1 MKKKYPKS
9 ISCFE
14 IHHTQKFT
22 KPDDKMIVYSDEEK
36 QSFINRH
43 PGKHIKVSNPKWK
56 ELKGNIIKK
65 LWYIFTEWLF
75 FIISATIG
83 IIGKELIEYFLKMA
97 TNSNQ

>member
-9 ISCFE
+9 ISCFD
-14 IHHTQKFT
+14 IRHGQTFT

-43 PGKHIKVSNPKWK
+43 QGKHIKVSSPKWK

-65 LWYIFTEWLF
+65 LWYIFPEWVLISIGALIGWFGKDIILF
-75 FIISATIG
+75 LLRKI
-83 IIGKELIEYFLKMA
+83 
-97 TNSNQ
+97 Q